1 MTVIL
6 NKIINVKYI
15 YHISDIHIRRYDKH
29 TEYNIVF
36 DNLYKYLKS
45 VSDENSIIV
54 LTGDILHNKDNL
66 TPDCIIKTFNF
77 LTALTNIMPV
87 IMIAGNHDFV
97 QTNTHIKDSL
107 AAILSER
114 SINNLYYLKNT
125 GAYRFGN
132 IIFGVSS
139 LFDNGFMK
147 ASNIDKL
154 DNDILIG
161 LYHGPVGKSET
172 AVGIVLNGDMKPSD
186 FDGYDY
192 VLLGDIHK
200 FQYIRENM
208 AYASSLISQN
218 FSETDIYHG
227 VLIWDLVNKKSE
239 YNIIDNPFRYM
250 TGEIN
255 NGILTIDDIIIDIDT
270 YIFPTNA
277 RIKLNINNT
286 LKDDCEKIKKVIRK
300 KYPNI
305 IFYDN
310 YINSTVNNNTLINI
324 NMINYVDILNTYLEK
339 LSEEDK
345 IECTQIFMNK
355 LNEFHIMD
363 DNQLCSWE
371 LLDLEFSNL
380 FTYGEYNK
388 IDFTKLPYNDIVGL
402 FAPNS
407 YGKSSLI
414 DILLFSLYD
423 NFSRN
428 IYSKHR
434 TIPSY
439 IVNNNKKKFECKIQF
454 KIGED
459 IFCVHKK
466 GVLKGKIK
474 SKTGQ
479 AITFDIHQ
487 FTKNTNGI
495 ITNLTRKDRF
505 ETQSEIDK
513 LIGSYDDFCLTT
525 LFLQNREKNF
535 FDMSSGDRKLFLYNM
550 FNLDKF
556 EKMCN
561 IFKVEERNAK
571 FKMDNSETYITDIDI
586 DSMIQMIENI
596 KIIIKKTTRKI
607 KLYDLKKKK
616 INKKK
621 KVLYNYLNNDV
632 DLIKNKLIDKSL
644 TEADID
650 RLKSDLDIT
659 NMIISSYPIYYDSDK
674 YNINNI
680 TQLYYSI
687 NDIIKC
693 PDNISNIINFIKTNN
708 YKLIEENNILLN
720 YDKYKQ
726 NIIKK
731 DKIEYQLSIINKQI
745 IENEI
750 NEKCNICI
758 KRKNI
763 LTELL
768 KNKLNLETELNNID
782 INIIYQNEYDN
793 IIKIKKEQDIY
804 IKQYNSYIKKLCKN
818 IIDEYNIKYIHSNI
832 IDKLK
837 EHYEYLLINLRF
849 LSNNKNI
856 NKLNLIEKK
865 LEYIDNKLNNYNI
878 IVSQNNYELA
888 KLEEK
893 FKQYNNY
900 MEEYKESKKKFTIYS
915 MLKKVSHING
925 IPSKIISLRL
935 NNIETHVNNLISEFI
950 NKKVNVLL
958 DGNNILVHILDTN
971 NNIINILGGMEMFII
986 NIAFKIALGAISVIP
1001 KNKILIIDEGVSVL
1015 DKSHIEKFDKI
1026 AEFLN
1031 HNFSHVILI
1040 SHIESLKDFI
1050 TQYIHITKDT
1060 ENLSHVIY

>member
-1 MTVIL
+1 MTVEL
-6 NKIINVKYI
+6 NKKLNIKYI

-36 DNLYKYLKS
+36 DNLYTYLKS
-45 VSDENSIIV
+45 VCNENSIIV

-77 LTALTNIMPV
+77 LTTLANIMPV

-107 AAILSER
+107 AAILSDKT
-114 SINNLYYLKNT
+114 INNLYYLKNT
-125 GAYRFGN
+125 GSYRFGN

-147 ASNIDKL
+147 ASNIDKQ

-161 LYHGPVGKSET
+161 LYHGPVGKTEI
-172 AVGIVLNGDMKPSD
+172 AVGIILNGDMKPSD

-200 FQYIRENM
+200 FQYIKENM

-227 VLIWDLVNKKSE
+227 VLLWDLVNKKSE
-239 YNIIDNPFRYM
+239 YKIIDNPFRYM
-250 TGEIN
+250 AGEIN
-255 NGILTIDDIIIDIDT
+255 NNIFTIDNTIIDIDNYT
-270 YIFPTNA
+270 FPTNA

-286 LKDDCEKIKKVIRK
+286 LKEDCEKIKKIIRK

-310 YINSTVNNNTLINI
+310 YINSTINNTIINI
-324 NMINYVDILNTYLEK
+324 NMINYIDILNTYLDK
-339 LSEEDK
+339 LSDEDK
-345 IECTQIFMNK
+345 TECQQIFMKK

-363 DNQLCSWE
+363 DNQLCQWE

-380 FTYGEYNK
+380 FTYGENNR

-439 IVNNNKKKFECKIQF
+439 IVNNNKKKFECKLQF
-454 KIGED
+454 KIGEN
-459 IFCVHKK
+459 IYCVHKK
-466 GVLKGKIK
+466 GVLKGNNT
-474 SKTGQ
+474 SKTGKVI
-479 AITFDIHQ
+479 AFDIHQ
-487 FTKNTNGI
+487 FTKNTSGI

-505 ETQSEIDK
+505 ETQTEIDK

-525 LFLQNREKNF
+525 LFLQNKEKNF
-535 FDMSSGDRKLFLYNM
+535 YDMSSGDRKIFLYNM

-561 IFKVEERNAK
+561 IFKIEERNSK
-571 FKMDNSETYITDIDI
+571 FKMDNSETYITNIDI
-586 DSMIQMIENI
+586 DNIIQMIENI
-596 KIIIKKTTRKI
+596 KIIIKKTTKKI

-621 KVLYNYLNNDV
+621 KVLYNMLNNDV
-632 DLIKNKLIDKSL
+632 DLINHKLIDTNL
-644 TEADID
+644 TEDDID
-650 RLKSDLDIT
+650 RLQADLDIT
-659 NMIISSYPIYYDSDK
+659 NMIYSSYPIYNSINQYD
-674 YNINNI
+674 INKF
-680 TQLYYSI
+680 TQLYYKI
-687 NDIIKC
+687 NETIDC
-693 PDNISNIINFIKTNN
+693 SDSISNIINIIKSNN
-708 YKLIEENNILLN
+708 SKLNEENNILLN

-731 DKIEYQLSIINKQI
+731 DKIEYQISIINKQI

-758 KRKNI
+758 KRKKI
-763 LTELL
+763 LTDLL
-768 KNKLNLETELNNID
+768 NNKIILETELNSID
-782 INIIYQNEYDN
+782 TDIKYENEYN
-793 IIKIKKEQDIY
+793 KIIKIKKEQDIY
-804 IKQYNSYIKKLCKN
+804 IKQYNSYIKNLCKN

-832 IDKLK
+832 IDKIK
-837 EHYEYLLINLRF
+837 EHQEYLLINLRY

-856 NKLNLIEKK
+856 KKLDHIEKK
-865 LEYIDNKLNNYNI
+865 LDYIDNKLNNYNI
-878 IVSQNNYELA
+878 IISQNNYELA

-900 MEEYKESKKKFTIYS
+900 MDEYKESKQKFTIYS

-935 NNIETHVNNLISEFI
+935 NDIETHVNNLISEFI

-986 NIAFKIALGAISVIP
+986 NIAFKIALGSISVIP

-1050 TQYIHITKDT
+1050 TQFIHITKDG